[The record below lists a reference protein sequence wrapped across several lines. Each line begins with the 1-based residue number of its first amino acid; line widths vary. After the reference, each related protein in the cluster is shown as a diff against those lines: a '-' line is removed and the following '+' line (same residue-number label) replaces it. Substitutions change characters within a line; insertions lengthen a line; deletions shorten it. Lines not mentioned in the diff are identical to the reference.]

1 MIIMKSKLICIL
13 VFAIL
18 ITTSLSVTG
27 SEKQPSESTIIDEYS
42 YNPFFT
48 NLLVRIDTTE
58 EPASIPRDIEIVGGR
73 PGEWIDII
81 IPRVRLIE
89 LSDSNINY
97 SVLIWDI
104 DAYGRNVAGQYH
116 TLAEM
121 EDILEDIADDYPD
134 ITSLYSIGT
143 TYEDR
148 DIWCL
153 EITDNPGVNEG
164 EPGVFFMG
172 LHHAREWPTVEI
184 CLHIADEL
192 TSKYGSDPDITD
204 VVDNCRLWLVTC
216 VNPDGYYYCHDQGN
230 DWRKNR
236 HYFPEFDTYG
246 VDLNR
251 NYGGSS
257 NGDPWGAWGSI
268 GSGHVTH
275 HSDNE
280 LYCGPGPMSEL
291 ETQVIR
297 DVFLENDICA
307 CITWH
312 TYGELVLWPWGYTPS
327 SAPDVTYMSQVGQ
340 QIASRITLQSGSETY
355 TPQQSCTLYGT
366 TGDTTDWAYGYGHYV
381 QGRTTFAYTIE
392 ACSSFHPSASY
403 LDQICAENFDGALY
417 LLEEA
422 ENIRDTVVPRVIPPV
437 IDEMTTDPDG
447 NYTISWEEQNPDA
460 EPDYFQ
466 LDEMT
471 DISLVTDDAESGSN
485 SWTLDGF
492 SLSTLRS
499 HSSSHSF
506 KSRYTHEDVSS
517 MTTVTPLPVTS
528 GMKLSFWCWY
538 NIELEWDYAIV
549 EVSRD
554 GRYYETLDTFT
565 GSSDGWS
572 YEEYALDDY
581 VDESIFIRFRYTTD
595 SMTQEEGFYVDDI
608 SPLADFASITTLSNT
623 IVDPYYEVN
632 GKSEGIYYY
641 RIKGYNAEH
650 EWGDFSTLEDIQV
663 GNIENDPPNIPN
675 ITGPTSGNI
684 GTAYDYTFVT
694 TDPNGDNITYYIE
707 WGDGSTEE
715 WIGPYASGEE
725 VIFSHTWDKKGTYVV
740 RAKAKDIW
748 GYDSNWGTLEVTM
761 PKNKSSLDVLFLRFL
776 ERFPRAFPILRNL
789 LGL

>member
-1 MIIMKSKLICIL
+1 MKSKLICIL
-13 VFAIL
+13 VFTL
-18 ITTSLSVTG
+18 LVTTSLSATG
-27 SEKQPSESTIIDEYS
+27 SERGSSELTIVDES
-42 YNPFFT
+42 SCNPFFT
-48 NLLVRIDTTE
+48 NVLARIDTTDE
-58 EPASIPRDIEIVGGR
+58 DVLIPRGVEIAGGR

-81 IPRVRLIE
+81 IPWIRLNE
-89 LSDSNINY
+89 LSNSNIDY
-97 SVLIWDI
+97 SVLIWDV
-104 DAYGRNVAGQYH
+104 DAYSQTVAGQYH
-116 TLAEM
+116 TLAEI
-121 EDILEDIADDYPD
+121 ENILQNIANNYPN

-143 TYEDR
+143 TYEGR

-153 EITDNPGVNEG
+153 EITDNPGVDEG
-164 EPGVFFMG
+164 EPGIFFMG

-204 VVDNCRLWLVTC
+204 VVNNRRLWLVTC
-216 VNPDGYYYCHDQGN
+216 VNPDGYYYCHDLGN

-236 HYFPEFDTYG
+236 NYFPEFGTYG
-246 VDLNR
+246 VDNNR

-268 GSGHVTH
+268 GPGSVTH
-275 HSDNE
+275 NSDYST
-280 LYCGPGPMSEL
+280 YCGPRPESEL
-291 ETQVIR
+291 ETQAIR
-297 DVFLENDICA
+297 DVFLQNNICA
-307 CITWH
+307 TITWH
-312 TYGELVLWPWGYTPS
+312 THGQLVMWPWSYTPS

-340 QIASRITLQSGSETY
+340 QIASRITRQSGSGTY

-366 TGDTTDWAYGYGHYV
+366 TGDTTDWAYGYSHYI

-392 ACSSFHPSASY
+392 ACSSYHPSASY

-466 LDEMT
+466 LDELT
-471 DISLVTDDAESGSN
+471 DISLVTDDAESGSD

-492 SLSTLRS
+492 SLSTSRS
-499 HSSSHSF
+499 HSSSHSY
-506 KSRYTHEDVSS
+506 KSRHNHEDVSS

-554 GRYYETLDTFT
+554 GRYYEILDTFT
-565 GSSDGWS
+565 GSSGGWS
-572 YEEYALDDY
+572 YEEYTLDDY
-581 VDESIFIRFRYTTD
+581 IGESIFVRFRYTTD
-595 SMTQEEGFYVDDI
+595 QNTQEEGFYVDDI
-608 SPLADFASITTLSNT
+608 SPLADFVSITTLSNT
-623 IVDPYYEVN
+623 IMDPYYEVN
-632 GKSEGIYYY
+632 GKSEGTYYY
-641 RIKGYNAEH
+641 RVKGYNAEH
-650 EWGDFSTLEDIQV
+650 GWGDFSTLEDMEVSI
-663 GNIENDPPNIPN
+663 IENDPPNIPN

-694 TDPNGDNITYYIE
+694 TDPNGDNISYYIE
-707 WGDGSTEE
+707 WGDGSIEE
-715 WIGPYASGEE
+715 WVGLYVSGEE
-725 VIFSHTWDKKGTYVV
+725 VILNHTWDEKGPYVI
-740 RAKAKDIW
+740 RAKAKDVF
-748 GYDSNWGTLEVTM
+748 DEESNWGTLEVTM
-761 PKNKSSLDVLFLRFL
+761 PRNKILVNSLFLKFL